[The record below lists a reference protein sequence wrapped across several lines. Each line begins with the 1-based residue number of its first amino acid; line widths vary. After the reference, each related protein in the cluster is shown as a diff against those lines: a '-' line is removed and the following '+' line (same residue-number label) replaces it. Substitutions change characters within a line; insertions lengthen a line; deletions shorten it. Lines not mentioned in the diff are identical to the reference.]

1 MNNPDLLRQTM
12 EYARNPTALQELMRN
27 HDRALSNLEVNL
39 EAHRSLRL
47 NFLTCRRVSQVGSMH
62 CSVSIKTCKSRCI
75 RPLRNNLAIIP
86 SRNYLLAIQV
96 DEYFSDSTCFHS
108 SFVVGDLENPAAPR
122 TESTDPLPNPWGP
135 RGDAAPGAAPSRPQ
149 QSSTSQQQQQAASA
163 IPTGAAG
170 SSPGLISPMMQ
181 NYMSQLVQ
189 NPRLLESVLNA
200 PYMQPLMDSLA
211 ANPEI
216 SRQMVANNPMF
227 ANNPEL
233 REQMINAL
241 PAMMEQ
247 MRNPE
252 VQALMQNR
260 EALEAITQVQEGKLT
275 EIFSQRDNLRFF
287 VGLQRLHTAAPNL
300 FQA

>member
-1 MNNPDLLRQTM
+1 
-12 EYARNPTALQELMRN
+12 
-27 HDRALSNLEVNL
+27 
-39 EAHRSLRL
+39 
-47 NFLTCRRVSQVGSMH
+47 
-62 CSVSIKTCKSRCI
+62 
-75 RPLRNNLAIIP
+75 
-86 SRNYLLAIQV
+86 
-96 DEYFSDSTCFHS
+96 
-108 SFVVGDLENPAAPR
+108 
-122 TESTDPLPNPWGP
+122 
-135 RGDAAPGAAPSRPQ
+135 
-149 QSSTSQQQQQAASA
+149 
-163 IPTGAAG
+163 
-170 SSPGLISPMMQ
+170 MQ

-211 ANPEI
+211 ANPDI

-227 ANNPEL
+227 ANNPEM

-260 EALEAITQVQEGKLT
+260 EALEAITQVQEGERTRRANSIVMKPPSLC
-275 EIFSQRDNLRFF
+275 S
-287 VGLQRLHTAAPNL
+287 GLQRLHTAAPNL